1 MAPSQQTTSWEMWG
15 KAERWAASVGVL
27 GLSVASFQKV
37 TGGSLSRVIVNSQL
51 NNSHQPLW
59 ITFILLKEAR

>member
-15 KAERWAASVGVL
+15 KDEHWAASVGVL
-27 GLSVASFQKV
+27 RLSVASFQKV
-37 TGGSLSRVIVNSQL
+37 MGGSLSRVIVNSQL